1 MNKTNRTTSV
11 QTQLPALRRLAA
23 GAMLCCAAASTL
35 TLALPL
41 PALAQESANAA
52 ALSFVNADIESV
64 IKAIG
69 HYTGMTFI
77 IDPRVKGTLTLV
89 SEKSLSKTQ
98 AFGLLTSALR
108 LQGFAVVTSGDGY
121 AKVVPEAEA
130 KLQSSPTQVG
140 GVRASKATG
149 DQIATQVF
157 YLSYESAA
165 NLTAVLRPL
174 ISPNNSIMA
183 NPGNNT
189 LVITDYADNLRRLA
203 RIISALDAPVAAELD
218 VIPVRNAIAS
228 DVAQLVSRLM
238 EPAAGGDSGRVT
250 VLADPRTNSVVVRAP
265 SQARANLAKS
275 LIARLDQQSSA
286 QGNIHVV
293 YLKNAD
299 ASRVAQTLRA
309 VVSQD
314 ASAVPVQQQGTSGS
328 SITSATGSQNSNS
341 GLGGQQGQQS
351 STGMGGTGNTFG
363 QQSQL
368 TSQGAGGGQGSGFIQ
383 ADASTNSLII
393 TAPDAVY
400 RNLRAVIDQ
409 LDVRRA
415 QVYIEALVVEVTSNK
430 ASEFGVQW
438 VGATGD
444 SDSRYRFGGLQNF
457 TGGGTNNSIVNL
469 ALAASQGTSGTSV
482 PSLPGGL
489 TFGLFRQVGGELG
502 LGAVARALESDGNAN
517 ILSTPNM
524 ITLDNELATIK
535 VGQNVP
541 IITGS
546 YATNTTTG
554 GGNPFQTVDRQ
565 DVGLLLKVRPQI
577 SEGGTIKMAIY
588 HENSS
593 VDASTRNA
601 ASGLTTN
608 VRAIESNVL
617 ADDGQIIVLGGLIE
631 DTEGDGEEKVRG
643 LGDIPVLGN
652 LFKYRTRTRNKTNLM
667 VFLRPVVVRS
677 KDASNS
683 IAMDRYEYMRAAGAA
698 GQPESSP
705 LLRDLGAPLL
715 PPLTGGQPPAGGNMA
730 TVPVQPQPP
739 AKAAPGASVDGAAR
753 PGTGAPGART
763 PGAGM
768 PGASFPGGIA
778 PATTPAAGTV
788 PGAAVSEQGPANVP
802 ASQSRPLNS
811 GQ

>member
-1 MNKTNRTTSV
+1 MKKTDRSTFAHLDFSAM
-11 QTQLPALRRLAA
+11 QLPSLRRIAA
-23 GAMLCCAAASTL
+23 GAMLCCAATMV
-35 TLALPL
+35 ALPL
-41 PALAQESANAA
+41 PALAQESPNAA

-89 SEKSLSKTQ
+89 SEKPLSKSE
-98 AFGLLTSALR
+98 AFGLLTSTLR
-108 LQGFAVVTSGDGY
+108 LQGFAVVTGGDGY

-140 GVRASKATG
+140 GVRSSKATG

-157 YLSYESAA
+157 YLSHESAA

-203 RIISALDAPVAAELD
+203 RIIAALDAPVAADLE
-218 VIPVRNAIAS
+218 VVPIHNAIAS
-228 DVAQLVSRLM
+228 DIAQLVTRLM
-238 EPAAGGDSGRVT
+238 EPAAGGDSGRVM
-250 VLADPRTNSVVVRAP
+250 VLADPRTNSVVIRAP
-265 SQARANLAKS
+265 SQARANLARN
-275 LIARLDQQSSA
+275 LITRLDRESSSK
-286 QGNIHVV
+286 GNIHVV

-328 SITSATGSQNSNS
+328 SISSGIGGQGLSGGQG
-341 GLGGQQGQQS
+341 GLGGQQGLQS

-363 QQSQL
+363 QQSQQ

-415 QVYIEALVVEVTSNK
+415 QVYIEALVVEVNANK

-438 VGATGD
+438 VGASGD

-457 TGGGTNNSIVNL
+457 PGGGSGNSIVNL
-469 ALAASQGTSGTSV
+469 ALAATQGTGGTNGSALANL
-482 PSLPGGL
+482 PSGL

-546 YATNTTTG
+546 FATNSTTG

-593 VDASTRNA
+593 VDAATRNSP
-601 ASGLTTN
+601 SGLTTN

-631 DTEGDGEEKVRG
+631 DSEGDGEEKVRG

-652 LFKYRTRTRNKTNLM
+652 LFKYRTRNRNKTNLM

-677 KDASNS
+677 KEASNS

-698 GQPESSP
+698 LQPESTP
-705 LLRDLGAPLL
+705 LLRDLGAPQL
-715 PPLTGGQPPAGGNMA
+715 PPLVDGQPPTGGGMA
-730 TVPVQPQPP
+730 AMPPQSQPAPS
-739 AKAAPGASVDGAAR
+739 AAPGASMD
-753 PGTGAPGART
+753 GTGSRHQGTATDAGRSETGSGAV
-763 PGAGM
+763 M
-768 PGASFPGGIA
+768 
-778 PATTPAAGTV
+778 
-788 PGAAVSEQGPANVP
+788 PGAAVPVSPP
-802 ASQSRPLNS
+802 RPVQPVN
-811 GQ
+811 GE